1 MGTSKTS
8 LKRGKVLL
16 AEPFM
21 IDPNFKRAAVL
32 LCDHTKAE
40 GSVGFILNKPLQTK
54 IDDLIDDFP
63 EFDSEVF
70 FGGPVQVDSIHYL
83 HSVGDLLEDS
93 VKVAKGVYWGGDFE
107 KLKFLIHSDLIKPSQ
122 IRFFI
127 GYTGW
132 SDGQLLDE
140 IDYGS
145 WLLAKMDANYVFKLK
160 PEDLWQSIMT
170 NKGNTFTV
178 IAQVPEDFTWN

>member
-1 MGTSKTS
+1 
-8 LKRGKVLL
+8 
-16 AEPFM
+16 M
-21 IDPNFKRAAVL
+21 ILMFRN
-32 LCDHTKAE
+32 
-40 GSVGFILNKPLQTK
+40 
-54 IDDLIDDFP
+54 
-63 EFDSEVF
+63 
-70 FGGPVQVDSIHYL
+70 
-83 HSVGDLLEDS
+83 
-93 VKVAKGVYWGGDFE
+93 
-107 KLKFLIHSDLIKPSQ
+107 